1 MKQRTIVRVQPIRF
15 DVTKDS
21 YPASCLIETVDDPEL
36 AEIRARKLQQ
46 LFTSASTPR
55 PSAAE
60 WSGPVTLTD
69 LTFDAEVRRPGTILV
84 DFWAEWCGPCHRVAP
99 VLEEIA
105 KVRVG
110 RMRLGKLNIDENP
123 RTPTRFQITSIPTM
137 LLFRDG
143 KLVDGIVGAV
153 PKADIEAVLNRW
165 T

>member
-1 MKQRTIVRVQPIRF
+1 M
-15 DVTKDS
+15 
-21 YPASCLIETVDDPEL
+21 DDPEL

-46 LFTSASTPR
+46 LLTSASTSR

-69 LTFDAEVRRPGTILV
+69 LTFDAEVRRPGAILV

-123 RTPTRFQITSIPTM
+123 RTPARFQITSLPTM
-137 LLFRDG
+137 LLFLDG
-143 KLVDGIVGAV
+143 KLVDGIVGAM

>member
-1 MKQRTIVRVQPIRF
+1 
-15 DVTKDS
+15 
-21 YPASCLIETVDDPEL
+21 VDDPEL

-46 LFTSASTPR
+46 LLASASTPK
-55 PSAAE
+55 PPAAG

-69 LTFDAEVRRPGTILV
+69 PTFDAEVRKPGAILV

-105 KVRVG
+105 KARVG

-123 RTPTRFQITSIPTM
+123 RTPARFQITSIPTM

-143 KLVDGIVGAV
+143 KLVDGIVGAM
-153 PKADIEAVLNRW
+153 PKAEIEGVLDRW